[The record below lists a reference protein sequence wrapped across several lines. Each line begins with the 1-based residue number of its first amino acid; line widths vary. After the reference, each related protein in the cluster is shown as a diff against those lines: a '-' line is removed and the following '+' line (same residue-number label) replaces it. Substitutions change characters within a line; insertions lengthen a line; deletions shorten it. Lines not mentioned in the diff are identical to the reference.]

1 MVKGSHSSVTASMV
15 IGHVLCQI
23 IENVGQESQI
33 RDRIMFGSG
42 PGGHGWS
49 LLWWSWVVII
59 MVVMGGQSSYP
70 VNMGMM
76 YVQL

>member
-1 MVKGSHSSVTASMV
+1 MIFLLKKERKRKKKKKFVKKMLIFCDNFFVKIFS
-15 IGHVLCQI
+15 
-23 IENVGQESQI
+23 
-33 RDRIMFGSG
+33 
-42 PGGHGWS
+42 PG
-49 LLWWSWVVII
+49 SWVVII